1 MSGAKQKP
9 ILSEILADA
18 LRHNR
23 LDDIHLDSPFAAS
36 LMPLLK
42 ALGWHHYARELIEA
56 LPHFTDT
63 IDLVDLRN
71 ILVNL
76 GYESSVEKINLRDIR
91 EELYPCLF

>member
-63 IDLVDLRN
+63 IDLVDL
-71 ILVNL
+71 
-76 GYESSVEKINLRDIR
+76 
-91 EELYPCLF
+91 